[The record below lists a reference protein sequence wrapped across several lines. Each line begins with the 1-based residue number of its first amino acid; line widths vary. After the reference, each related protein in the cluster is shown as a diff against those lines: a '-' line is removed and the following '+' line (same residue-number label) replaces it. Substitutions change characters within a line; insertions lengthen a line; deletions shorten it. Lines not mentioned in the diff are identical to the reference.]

1 MSDTVAW
8 VSDRLH
14 EIVGLSDKQV
24 AEYITELARRSD
36 NLKDF
41 TRKLENTGAIS
52 MCDAVEAFASELW
65 SKVPH
70 KHFQGTPGTT
80 TGNTLPGQQSKN
92 VYRLLL
98 DDDDE
103 AAAAVT
109 SYKSEKESRRKGKK
123 SNIRSQKTTSWESD
137 EEDAQTLGVDEGSD
151 SDEWERL
158 VCI

>member
-70 KHFQGTPGTT
+70 KQGTPGTT

-109 SYKSEKESRRKGKK
+109 SYKSVKESRRKGKK